1 MRSQK
6 PMPEKK
12 VLSLYACRKLMP
24 VTNAL
29 KYVFILG
36 ALFFQQASTITM
48 LVIFASLA
56 VLTISLDTF
65 LKLSAWRCPHC
76 KKVMP
81 SDFYS
86 RKTLETCPNCHAVLD
101 FSKAPL
107 FVPAETED

>member
-1 MRSQK
+1 MQK
-6 PMPEKK
+6 TDAGHKCAQIC
-12 VLSLYACRKLMP
+12 LYSR
-24 VTNAL
+24 
-29 KYVFILG
+29 G
-36 ALFFQQASTITM
+36 AFFQQASTITM
-48 LVIFASLA
+48 LVIFASFA

-107 FVPAETED
+107 FVPAETGE

>member
-36 ALFFQQASTITM
+36 ALFFQQASTIPM
-48 LVIFASLA
+48 RVSFAAFA
-56 VLTISLDTF
+56 VLPISLDSL

-107 FVPAETED
+107 FVSAETED